1 MKRIVSTMLV
11 VILIIGLM
19 TGCNDNEISM
29 YKLSNEISLITAM
42 KQEGHIE
49 YSFNFESLLD
59 STSDTYDQDKAI
71 YDLIQEQIDTLN
83 LNKIYYTAS
92 VDQSK
97 SLMQAEYY
105 MKDKDNKNAPLFDII
120 FVNQEFFVNYDG
132 LADLLLPYLLTVED
146 SNSKAVA
153 FFEAADGYIQF
164 DFNDMIDPNNAA
176 SPYSATSMQLQK
188 GL

>member
-1 MKRIVSTMLV
+1 MESIYNRHTYRHLEEKEKGYTMKRIVSTMLV

-83 LNKIYYTAS
+83 LNKIIT
-92 VDQSK
+92 
-97 SLMQAEYY
+97 
-105 MKDKDNKNAPLFDII
+105 
-120 FVNQEFFVNYDG
+120 
-132 LADLLLPYLLTVED
+132 
-146 SNSKAVA
+146 
-153 FFEAADGYIQF
+153 
-164 DFNDMIDPNNAA
+164 
-176 SPYSATSMQLQK
+176 QLQLTK
-188 GL
+188 AKV

>member
-1 MKRIVSTMLV
+1 
-11 VILIIGLM
+11 
-19 TGCNDNEISM
+19 
-29 YKLSNEISLITAM
+29 
-42 KQEGHIE
+42 
-49 YSFNFESLLD
+49 
-59 STSDTYDQDKAI
+59 
-71 YDLIQEQIDTLN
+71 
-83 LNKIYYTAS
+83 
-92 VDQSK
+92 
-97 SLMQAEYY
+97 MQAEYY

-188 GL
+188 AYNLEERHAFVKDLQSDLDAFMIDTMKDFTTDKVNKEYNSSLKSDMYTYTFNTDDVVDVGLGFVQYILNNFVK